1 MPWPTRSDPNG
12 GCACCRTGIR
22 RAPRAALPIAVRSA
36 PTRPTNLHG
45 IHRTTIRPTPSC
57 AKPSSAITGEDFVI
71 NAKPMSADTVPAA
84 PPRANA
90 EPRRLSGAQIALESL
105 IHEGVDT
112 IFGYPGGANLWI
124 YRYLPEYPELRH
136 ILVRHEQGGAHAAD
150 GYARSKRGSVGVV
163 FATSGPGALNLVTG
177 LATAYMD
184 SVPVVAI
191 TGQVPTTAIGTDSFQ
206 ESDVIG
212 STMSVVKHSYL
223 ITSVDDIAP
232 TIREAFHVART
243 GRPGPVLIDFP
254 KDLQAAVT
262 EFTLDDEPVR
272 MRSYLAPPRPDAAK
286 LRRIAQLIAE
296 AERPVIL
303 AGRGVIISNAEEELI
318 ELAHRASIP
327 VGWTLLGTGAF
338 PLQDPLALQMVG
350 FMGAGYTNKAVC
362 NADLLIM
369 IGMRCDDRVTTRL
382 DSFAPKVEH
391 LVHIDIDPAEIGK
404 NVVPHV
410 SVVSDAKTALRELAT
425 LVEPKREHR
434 WLTQIDQWREEHPIR
449 FLNHNGLLQ
458 PQEVLEEMYARC
470 HDEAIVLADVGQ
482 NQIWAALWFNYSRPG
497 LFINSGGTGTMG
509 YAFPASMG
517 VKLANPDKTVF
528 CVTGEGGFVMNMQE
542 MATMGGNNIAVNVII
557 LNNSSLG
564 MVRQF
569 QDDFYEG
576 VRSAVDLT
584 FTPDFVKLGD
594 AFGMKAMSTDRLED
608 VGRMLD
614 EAIAHKGP
622 VLLNFN
628 IDPNANVYPIVPLGL
643 GDR

>member
-1 MPWPTRSDPNG
+1 VIVAPELHP
-12 GCACCRTGIR
+12 
-22 RAPRAALPIAVRSA
+22 APRL
-36 PTRPTNLHG
+36 T
-45 IHRTTIRPTPSC
+45 
-57 AKPSSAITGEDFVI
+57 
-71 NAKPMSADTVPAA
+71 
-84 PPRANA
+84 
-90 EPRRLSGAQIALESL
+90 GAQIALESL
-105 IHEGVDT
+105 IREGVDT
-112 IFGYPGGANLWI
+112 IFGYPGGANLWL
-124 YRYLPEYPELRH
+124 YRWLPEYPQLRH
-136 ILVRHEQGGAHAAD
+136 VLVRHEQGGAHAAD

-223 ITSVDDIAP
+223 ITAVEDIAP

-262 EFTLDDEPVR
+262 EFAYPEGPARL
-272 MRSYLAPPRPDAAK
+272 RSFRAPAPPDPVK
-286 LRRIAQLIAE
+286 LRRIAQLIGQAK
-296 AERPVIL
+296 RPVIL
-303 AGRGVIISNAEEELI
+303 FGRGVVIAQAEDELMQ
-318 ELAHRASIP
+318 LARLGHIP

-338 PLQDPLALQMVG
+338 PVDDPLALQMVG

-382 DSFAPKVEH
+382 DSFAPNVEH

-410 SVVSDAKTALRELAT
+410 SLVADARAALRALLP
-425 LVEPKREHR
+425 LVEPKREHQ
-434 WLTQIDQWREEHPIR
+434 WLTQIDQWKEAHPIR
-449 FLNHNGLLQ
+449 FVNRTGLLQ

-482 NQIWAALWFNYSRPG
+482 NQIWAALWFNYRKPG
-497 LFINSGGTGTMG
+497 LFLNSGGTGTMG

-517 VKLANPDKTVF
+517 VKLANPDRTVF

-542 MATMGGNNIAVNVII
+542 MATMVENNIDVNVII
-557 LNNSSLG
+557 LNNASLG

-569 QDDFYEG
+569 QDDFYAG

-594 AFGMKAMSTDRLED
+594 AFGMKAMSTSRRED
-608 VGRMLD
+608 VGAMLD
-614 EAIAHKGP
+614 AAIAHRGP
-622 VLLNFN
+622 VLLNFD
-628 IDPNANVYPIVPLGL
+628 IDPDANVYPIVPLGKGML
-643 GDR
+643 DFVEAS